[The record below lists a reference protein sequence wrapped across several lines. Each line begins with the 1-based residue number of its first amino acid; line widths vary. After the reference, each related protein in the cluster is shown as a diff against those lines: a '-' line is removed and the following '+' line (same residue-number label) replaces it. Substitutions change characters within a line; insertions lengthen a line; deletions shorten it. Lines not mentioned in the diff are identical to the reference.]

1 MQKGFF
7 SKPLF
12 FSMKWSAAFFYEG
25 LSRTRKDRHIED
37 FMASGPIRN
46 VLFSGLGHLVIF
58 LVDLPQ
64 LHITCVSGVC
74 FLEAILRVIA
84 ESMLILQLQNGR

>member
-12 FSMKWSAAFFYEG
+12 FYEMVAAAFFYEG

-46 VLFSGLGHLVIF
+46 LLFSELGHSEQVFCRTSDDRYFQLALHLLMSTVHIAS
-58 LVDLPQ
+58 LYLLP
-64 LHITCVSGVC
+64 L
-74 FLEAILRVIA
+74 
-84 ESMLILQLQNGR
+84 MLA